1 MPLRGMIEVLPLY
14 CILVLA
20 LYFPAAVLE
29 IESQDNR
36 PATPITVNLVTPTP
50 FGISQFS
57 PTVTP
62 TFTLTAPG
70 PSVLQAKESAG
81 RVNVRSAPNTSSDL
95 LGAIV
100 YGTRYPFLRRYFL
113 WYELEY
119 EAAPNGRAW
128 VFSELVEVEGELESV
143 QTITD
148 YTDVANVTVGEG
160 QPAIVAGLGSDS
172 GTETASRTLIISSP
186 EAGANRF
193 QLQATPLPTFTYP
206 PDLPVFAPTKAS
218 APVNRDLAPNDT
230 DILMD
235 LPPLIPIVLLAGFGV
250 VGMMINSI
258 RR

>member
-1 MPLRGMIEVLPLY
+1 MPLY

-20 LYFPAAVLE
+20 LYIPAAVLE

-50 FGISQFS
+50 IGISQFS

-81 RVNVRSAPNTSSDL
+81 RVNVRSAPDTSSDV

-119 EAAPNGRAW
+119 EVAPNGRAW

-148 YTDVANVTVGEG
+148 YTDVVNVTVGEG
-160 QPAIVAGLGSDS
+160 QTTIVAGLGSDS
-172 GTETASRTLIISSP
+172 GAETASRTLIISSP
-186 EAGANRF
+186 EADANR
-193 QLQATPLPTFTYP
+193 LHLEATPLPTFTYP
-206 PDLPVFAPTKAS
+206 PDLPVFAPTKVS

-235 LPPLIPIVLLAGFGV
+235 LPPLIPIVLLAGFGL
-250 VGMMINSI
+250 VGMLINSI